1 MAGAWFG
8 SMVVVGHPREEA
20 RMRGQH
26 LRRALGS
33 DHRANTDFNMD
44 AETPAQDGD
53 VSAAWAVAFV
63 VCALLALASP
73 FL

>member
-1 MAGAWFG
+1 
-8 SMVVVGHPREEA
+8 
-20 RMRGQH
+20 MRSQH

-33 DHRANTDFNMD
+33 DHRANTDFDMD
-44 AETPAQDGD
+44 AETPTQDGD